1 MMTRDAQDTQN
12 APAAP
17 PPKRSKTRALV
28 WRLAIV
34 AIILVAMLGLAHYLR
49 HPGRVG
55 GTDTSAD
62 AKAAEDA
69 FALAAASEEVASPE
83 ARAEKKARNLRKA
96 LAGIVMHAADEEGPY
111 NDPANKDPADRRR
124 FLADLF
130 GLPPDY
136 PQSEAAAD
144 LAPKGAQVLMVFSD
158 PTRRGERI
166 VLMRIPGD
174 IDQAL
179 AAIHNHYTAAGYQAP
194 DRVEPSAQ
202 TDQGWLVRFTKG
214 SRERLVYA
222 RPRDAVKETLVAVYD
237 EPR

>member
-1 MMTRDAQDTQN
+1 MTRDAQDTQN

-17 PPKRSKTRALV
+17 PPERSKARTLV

-49 HPGRVG
+49 YPSRVG
-55 GTDTSAD
+55 GTDAAAD

-69 FALAAASEEVASPE
+69 FAPAAADEGAASLEV
-83 ARAEKKARNLRKA
+83 RAEKRARNLRKA
-96 LAGIVMHAADEEGPY
+96 LAGIVMEAADEEGPY

-130 GLPPDY
+130 GLPLDY

-144 LAPKGAQVLMVFSD
+144 LAPKGAHVLMVFPD
-158 PTRRGERI
+158 PTGEGRRI

-194 DRVEPSAQ
+194 DRAEPSAQ

-214 SRERLVYA
+214 NRERLVYA
-222 RPRDAVKETLVAVYD
+222 RPRDAAKETLVAVYD